1 MVSLGMVL
9 RQRSGGVRCTGHR
22 TNLHGGMLHRRDNMI
37 IFGIVVFGAV
47 GYVIGDQYIG
57 LGWLGAVVGVALV
70 LIVAALDLD

>member
-9 RQRSGGVRCTGHR
+9 RQLSDGSIGHR